1 MKKELN
7 PYDYYYESSG
17 QSAMMV
23 GMVANGH
30 NGLHTMHH
38 PFNLEDNFLQILGKN
53 ESLDFSCSLFWM
65 GRNESENAEQSFQIC
80 LCEPK

>member
-23 GMVANGH
+23 ANGH
-30 NGLHTMHH
+30 PGLHPMHH
-38 PFNLEDNFLQILGKN
+38 PYNLEDNFLHILGKN
-53 ESLDFSCSLFWM
+53 QLSLISIPNINYKA
-65 GRNESENAEQSFQIC
+65 RNKYRKLLYQLCAFKTYTQS
-80 LCEPK
+80 